1 MVRERK
7 RFPITDYFSD
17 ISIYKLSIPTSS
29 QNFKWT
35 RKIFC
40 TWKSKRRVIKRDKGI
55 KWMEIDKLYKNI
67 LLLDIQ
73 PFQRDGQGDAQKLNV
88 PIALNNLKIKE
99 VYARRNSSW
108 KIGQLITIRVE
119 QLCPSL
125 LLEGM
130 IQEFVYRLMP

>member
-1 MVRERK
+1 
-7 RFPITDYFSD
+7 
-17 ISIYKLSIPTSS
+17 
-29 QNFKWT
+29 
-35 RKIFC
+35 
-40 TWKSKRRVIKRDKGI
+40 
-55 KWMEIDKLYKNI
+55 MEIDKLYKNI

-130 IQEFVYRLMP
+130 IQEFVYRLMPWV